1 VRIFGIDPGSDRTG
15 YGCVET
21 DGRRHHLVACG
32 AITALAG
39 DGFPQRLA
47 RIHRELSRHLSA
59 CRPDCVA
66 IENLFHA
73 KHARS
78 ALKLGHARGV
88 AMLAAV
94 EAGCEIVEYTP
105 AEVKRAVV
113 GYGRAEKH
121 QVQQMVKLLLG
132 LDVAPTP
139 HDAADALA
147 VAICHMHRIPP
158 VRVRLKPD
166 TTIEQVRPNS
176 DTTPEQVRL
185 KPATTIEQVRPKPDT
200 TSERL
205 RRKGDLAPPTDGVSG
220 LRGAKPKSWRQYRP
234 PTAG

>member
-21 DGRRHHLVACG
+21 DGSRHRIVLAG
-32 AITALAG
+32 AISAPALSP
-39 DGFPQRLA
+39 FPEKLLKIYTRLSSLLA
-47 RIHRELSRHLSA
+47 E

-73 KHARS
+73 VNVRS

-94 EAGCEIVEYTP
+94 EAGVPVVEYTP
-105 AEVKRAVV
+105 AEIKRAVV

-121 QVQQMVKLLLG
+121 QVQQMVQLILG
-132 LDVAPTP
+132 LEQPPAP

-147 VAICHMHRIPP
+147 VAICHVHR
-158 VRVRLKPD
+158 
-166 TTIEQVRPNS
+166 
-176 DTTPEQVRL
+176 
-185 KPATTIEQVRPKPDT
+185 
-200 TSERL
+200 
-205 RRKGDLAPPTDGVSG
+205 APPGRTAAA
-220 LRGAKPKSWRQYRP
+220 LTAARARGAATSWRRYRP
-234 PTAG
+234 ARS